1 MQAANQSVSA
11 PVGEASAVQ
20 TVPRRRPRT
29 GLFWQLMGNRKASVG
44 VGIVLFFIVMA
55 LFGPLVVSHDPGAFV
70 GAPHE
75 PPSAE
80 YPLGTT
86 GQGQDVLAQ
95 TIAGART
102 SLAVGVIAGLCVMAI
117 GAFIGM
123 MAGFFGGWVDSVL
136 SLLTNVFLIIPGLPM
151 AVVIAAY
158 LRPGPV
164 TIGTVLVITGWA
176 WNARVLRSQML
187 ALREK
192 DFVSAA
198 IVSGEGSL
206 RIIFRE
212 ILPNMTSLLMSGF
225 ISATVYAIG
234 AQVGLEFLGLGD
246 VGVVTWGTNLYW
258 ASNNAA
264 MLTGAWWTV
273 VPTGVCVAL
282 VGFALVLINFAIDEM
297 TNPRLRTDR
306 GWTRML
312 KNNKL
317 EEGLST
323 PVVRRL
329 GR

>member
-1 MQAANQSVSA
+1 MQAANQ
-11 PVGEASAVQ
+11 GIGVQ
-20 TVPRRRPRT
+20 QGQPPLVVKAKRRSRL
-29 GLFWQLMGNRKASVG
+29 GFFGQLLGNRKAAVG
-44 VGIVLFFIVMA
+44 VGLVAFFLLLA
-55 LFGPLVVSHDPGAFV
+55 LLGPLVTTDPGAFV
-70 GAPHE
+70 SAPHQ

-80 YPLGTT
+80 HLLGTT

-95 TIAGART
+95 TVAGART
-102 SLAVGVIAGLCVMAI
+102 SLAVGFLAGLAVMVI
-117 GAFIGM
+117 GAVIGM
-123 MAGFFGGWVDSVL
+123 VAGFLGGWVDSVL

-158 LRPGPV
+158 LRPGPL
-164 TIGTVLVITGWA
+164 TIGIVLVITGWA
-176 WNARVLRSQML
+176 WNARVLRSQVL

-198 IVSGEGSL
+198 IVSGESRA

-234 AQVGLEFLGLGD
+234 AQVGLEFLGIGD

-264 MLTGAWWTV
+264 LLTGAWWTV
-273 VPTGVCVAL
+273 VPTGLCVAL
-282 VGFALVLINFAIDEM
+282 IGFALVLVNFGIDEI
-297 TNPRLRTDR
+297 TNPRLRSDPSWR
-306 GWTRML
+306 RML
-312 KNNKL
+312 KSHNL
-317 EEGLST
+317 EEGLTT
-323 PVVRRL
+323 PVVRNL

>member
-1 MQAANQSVSA
+1 MQAVTPKPS
-11 PVGEASAVQ
+11 
-20 TVPRRRPRT
+20 RRRS
-29 GLFWQLMGNRKASVG
+29 GWVWQLLDNRKASVG
-44 VGIVLFFIVMA
+44 VAIVLFFVLMA
-55 LFGPLVVSHDPGAFV
+55 LFGPALVSKDPSAFV

-75 PPSAE
+75 PPSAD
-80 YPLGTT
+80 YLLGTT

-95 TIAGART
+95 TVVGART
-102 SLAVGVIAGLCVMAI
+102 SLVVGLLVGLCVMVIGAAI
-117 GAFIGM
+117 GMA
-123 MAGFFGGWVDSVL
+123 AGFFGGWVDSVL

-164 TIGTVLVITGWA
+164 TIGIVLVVTGWA
-176 WNARVLRSQML
+176 WNARVLRSQVL
-187 ALREK
+187 SLREK

-234 AQVGLEFLGLGD
+234 AQVGLEFLGIGD

-258 ASNNAA
+258 ATNNAA
-264 MLTGAWWTV
+264 LLTGAWWTV
-273 VPTGVCVAL
+273 LPTGVCLAL
-282 VGFALVLINFAIDEM
+282 VGFALVLINFAIDEI

-306 GWTRML
+306 SWTRL
-312 KNNKL
+312 L
-317 EEGLST
+317 QQHDLQEGLTT
-323 PVVRRL
+323 PVVRNL
-329 GR
+329 GS

>member
-1 MQAANQSVSA
+1 MQAANQSVGVQS
-11 PVGEASAVQ
+11 GEGGVAVKAA
-20 TVPRRRPRT
+20 RRPRS
-29 GLFWQLMGNRKASVG
+29 GFFWQLISNRKAAVG
-44 VGIVLFFIVMA
+44 VGLVLFFLLVAI
-55 LFGPLVVSHDPGAFV
+55 FGPLLTTDPAAFV
-70 GAPHE
+70 SAPHQ
-75 PPSAE
+75 PPSSE
-80 YPLGTT
+80 YLLGTT

-102 SLAVGVIAGLCVMAI
+102 SLTVGFLAGLAVMVI
-117 GAFIGM
+117 GAVIGM
-123 MAGFFGGWVDSVL
+123 VSGFLGGWVDSVL

-164 TIGTVLVITGWA
+164 TIGMVLVIAGWA
-176 WNARVLRSQML
+176 WNARVLRSQVL

-198 IVSGEGSL
+198 IVSGEGRA

-234 AQVGLEFLGLGD
+234 AQVGLEFLGIGD

-264 MLTGAWWTV
+264 LLTGAWWTV
-273 VPTGVCVAL
+273 VPTGLCVAL
-282 VGFALVLINFAIDEM
+282 VGFALVLVNFGIDEI
-297 TNPRLRTDR
+297 TNPRLRSDR
-306 GWTRML
+306 SWTRML
-312 KNNKL
+312 KSHKL
-317 EEGLST
+317 KEGLTT

-329 GR
+329 GQ